1 MNKSILRLAIPNI
14 ISNITVP
21 LLGMVDLALMGHLS
35 SPVYIGAIGLGS
47 VIFNVL
53 YLSLGFLRMGTTGF
67 TAQAF
72 GKNDKQEIAHGLYRP
87 LLIAGSLALLLIIL
101 QIPIEKISFF
111 LLNGSDDVKALA
123 RKYFYI
129 RIYAAPATLGLMA
142 LMGWFVGMQNTQ
154 IPMYLSIFINILNIA
169 FNLFFVNV
177 IDMNVDGVA
186 WGTLLA
192 QYGGLAF
199 GIFLLLK
206 NFRMHLLPLQKQVLL
221 NLEMLKRFFKVNRD
235 ILIRSIV
242 LILTL
247 SFFTSESAGLGN
259 RVLALNSM
267 MLQYFFVFSY
277 FMDGFAYAGEALVGK
292 YTGSNDSQKIKST
305 IHYLLLWG
313 FGMSLPFILAY
324 GFFHNEL
331 IRLITDNTDLIASA
345 LKYKWW
351 MILIPISTFAAFIWD
366 GIYIGATA
374 SVAMRNT
381 MLIASI
387 GVFLPAW
394 YFGSQYWGNHGLWL
408 AFHLFMISRGVLMTL
423 FAPKALNI

>member
-1 MNKSILRLAIPNI
+1 MNKSILQLAIPNI

-21 LLGMVDLALMGHLS
+21 LLGMVDLALMGHLDS
-35 SPVYIGAIGLGS
+35 ASYIGAIGLGS

-67 TAQAF
+67 TAQAY
-72 GKNDKQEIAHGLYRP
+72 GKADKPEITHGLYRP
-87 LLIAGSLALLLIIL
+87 LLIAFSLAILLIVL
-101 QIPIEKISFF
+101 QYPIEKISFF
-111 LLNGSDDVKALA
+111 LLNGSEEVKALA
-123 RKYFYI
+123 REYFYI
-129 RIYAAPATLGLMA
+129 RIFAAPATLGLMA
-142 LMGWFVGMQNTQ
+142 LMGWFVGMQNTR
-154 IPMYLSIFINILNIA
+154 IPMFLSIFINVLNIG
-169 FNLFFVNV
+169 FNLFFVKV
-177 IDMNVDGVA
+177 LDMNVDGVA

-199 GIFLLLK
+199 GVFLLLK

-235 ILIRSIV
+235 ILIRSIA

-247 SFFTSESAGLGN
+247 SFFTSESAGLGD

-277 FMDGFAYAGEALVGK
+277 FMDGFAYAGEALIGK
-292 YTGSNDSQKIKST
+292 FTGRNDTIAIKKT
-305 IHYLLLWG
+305 IRYLLGWG
-313 FGMSLPFILAY
+313 ISLSLPFVLAY
-324 GFFHNEL
+324 SIFHDQL
-331 IRLITDNTDLIASA
+331 IRLVTDNAALIS
-345 LKYKWW
+345 LSIDYKWW
-351 MILIPISTFAAFIWD
+351 MMLIPITTFAAFIWD

-394 YFGSQYWGNHGLWL
+394 YFGLEHWGNNGLWL
-408 AFHLFMISRGVLMTL
+408 AFHLFMLSRGVLMTL

>member
-1 MNKSILRLAIPNI
+1 MNKSILKLAIPNI

-21 LLGMVDLALMGHLS
+21 LLGMVDLALMGHLGS
-35 SPVYIGAIGLGS
+35 AVYIGAIGLGS

-72 GKNDKQEIAHGLYRP
+72 GRNDTQEIAHGLYRP
-87 LLIAGSLALLLIIL
+87 LLIAAALALLLIIL
-101 QIPIEKISFF
+101 QIPIEKVSFF
-111 LLNGSDDVKALA
+111 LLDGSEEVKSLA
-123 RKYFYI
+123 REYFYI
-129 RIYAAPATLGLMA
+129 RIFAAPATLSLMA
-142 LMGWFVGMQNTQ
+142 LMGWFVGMQNTR

-169 FNLFFVNV
+169 FNLFFVKV
-177 IDMNVDGVA
+177 MDMNVAGVA

-199 GIFLLLK
+199 GL
-206 NFRMHLLPLQKQVLL
+206 VLL
-221 NLEMLKRFFKVNRD
+221 IVNYRTSFFPLKRKVLFQTALLKRFFKVNSD
-235 ILIRSIV
+235 ILIRSIA

-259 RVLALNSM
+259 NILAINSM

-277 FMDGFAYAGEALVGK
+277 FMDGFAYAGEALIGK
-292 YTGSNDSQKIKST
+292 FTGSNDSHKIRKT
-305 IHYLLLWG
+305 IHYLFLWG
-313 FGMSLPFILAY
+313 FGLSLPFMLTY
-324 GFFHNEL
+324 GFFHSDL
-331 IRLITDNTDLIASA
+331 IRLVTDNSDLIVSA

-374 SVAMRNT
+374 SAAMRNT
-381 MLIASI
+381 MLIASVF
-387 GVFLPAW
+387 VFLPVW
-394 YFGSQYWGNHGLWL
+394 YFGLDYWNNHGLWL
-408 AFHLFMISRGVLMTL
+408 AFHLFMVSRGLLMSL
-423 FAPKALNI
+423 FARKALNI